1 MFPTR
6 TLLGRSV
13 WKGPN
18 IVPYVKL
25 TSKPGTESL
34 RPMTPPLPLPRTFPP
49 PANTP
54 PIRTQKRAATILPNF
69 VGLRFAVHNGKT
81 YQEIQITEEMVGRK
95 LGEYVAYVIAFLRA
109 SRKHRDEWDRMLIW
123 WFYNSTRK
131 RFTYKQSK
139 NK

>member
-18 IVPYVKL
+18 IV
-25 TSKPGTESL
+25 
-34 RPMTPPLPLPRTFPP
+34 PLPLPRTFPP

-95 LGEYVAYVIAFLRA
+95 LGEYVA
-109 SRKHRDEWDRMLIW
+109 
-123 WFYNSTRK
+123 TRK